1 MKNLKTVYT
10 HSNKVTGKTIY
21 VGAGSNERAYDMWNR
36 SAEHKNV
43 INTDGVEVKI
53 VAKDMPMKVAG
64 LLEVQ
69 LIKSYGLKNLLN
81 KKIASTG
88 LTSGYVRSQE
98 TKDAI
103 SATRV
108 EMKRLDPNYGKSAK
122 TEAYAAS
129 MRLLTDNQIEAIIKE
144 INTTLP
150 LGTITALELDA
161 EIGLKYGVAAST
173 IWDLR
178 SRKHRYAKYPQTLTR
193 SKIKGGWAF
202 RLLQEGETP
211 LTHNPKVKSKGK
223 RSMRR
228 VTK

>member
-1 MKNLKTVYT
+1 MKNLKTVYL
-10 HSNKVTGKTIY
+10 HQNKVTLKTIY
-21 VGAGSNERAYDMWNR
+21 VGCGSEKRPYDMWGR

-43 INTDGVEVKI
+43 IKTDGVEVKI
-53 VAKDMPMKVAG
+53 VAKDMPVKAASM
-64 LLEVQ
+64 LEKQ

-81 KKIASTG
+81 KSINATG
-88 LTSGYVRSQE
+88 FAGHSKSQQA
-98 TKDAI
+98 KDAI
-103 SATRV
+103 SASRA
-108 EMKRLDPNYGKSAK
+108 EKKRLDPNYGRSEK

-129 MRLLTDNQIEAIIKE
+129 MRLLTDNQIEAIIEE

-150 LGTITALELDA
+150 LGTTTALELDA

-228 VTK
+228 ITK